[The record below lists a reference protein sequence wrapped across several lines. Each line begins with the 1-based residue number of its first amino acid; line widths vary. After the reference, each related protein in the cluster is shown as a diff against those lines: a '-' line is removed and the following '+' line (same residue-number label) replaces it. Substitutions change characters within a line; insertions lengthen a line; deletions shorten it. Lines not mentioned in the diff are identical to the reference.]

1 MTKLGSRQL
10 GILKA
15 LDDHGEWS
23 MRRHGSSLGPGWVW
37 DTPSGT
43 ENTLETLVKRGL
55 VRRVYVL
62 TAEGEHILEKGEE
75 VL

>member
-23 MRRHGSSLGPGWVW
+23 IRKHGSSLGPGWVW

-43 ENTLETLVKRGL
+43 ENTLETLVKCINS
-55 VRRVYVL
+55 RRR
-62 TAEGEHILEKGEE
+62 THTGEG
-75 VL
+75 